1 MNISKRRK
9 CSQLW
14 TTVQEA
20 CIFALTRWCTPAFPS
35 IYAHMH
41 PCTWLITDVS
51 RCSMRVQNAD
61 AHRCLWMNTDVH
73 SHRALCLPQYPQVTG
88 MKMTNPPPNY
98 PGFLA
103 KWDLK
108 ASMSDI
114 FGPFLENHGG
124 EDLSYM
130 SANTE
135 PRASLTQAVLAEML
149 PCLTPTSHQGLLWPP
164 VLRHGLEWCSAQVEL
179 SVC

>member
-1 MNISKRRK
+1 
-9 CSQLW
+9 
-14 TTVQEA
+14 
-20 CIFALTRWCTPAFPS
+20 
-35 IYAHMH
+35 
-41 PCTWLITDVS
+41 
-51 RCSMRVQNAD
+51 
-61 AHRCLWMNTDVH
+61 
-73 SHRALCLPQYPQVTG
+73 
-88 MKMTNPPPNY
+88 
-98 PGFLA
+98 
-103 KWDLK
+103 
-108 ASMSDI
+108 MSDI

-164 VLRHGLEWCSAQVEL
+164 VLRHGLEWRSAQVEL